1 MPTYEYRCLDCGVQ
15 FDVRQSISENSLTRC
30 PDAESPYSPPSCEA
44 PGTGKVS
51 KVFFAPSITFK
62 GAGFYKNDSRSAA
75 VSAGRGNSNGKGAK
89 SGSGEGGEGKDKA
102 SEAVDGSSAESSAGK
117 SAGGSKSGSEGRDKA
132 AAASGAPD

>member
-15 FDVRQSISENSLTRC
+15 FDVRQSISENSLIRC

-62 GAGFYKNDSRSAA
+62 GAGFYKNDSRSSATSAA
-75 VSAGRGNSNGKGAK
+75 RGDSNGRGAK
-89 SGSGEGGEGKDKA
+89 SGGGEGKGKEKA
-102 SEAVDGSSAESSAGK
+102 SETVDGGSAGSSAGK
-117 SAGGSKSGSEGRDKA
+117 SEGGSKSGSGGRDKT
-132 AAASGAPD
+132 AAASGAPG